1 MTNRDSNP
9 IVPLGILILACIL
22 VFQPAYAGNEEFTFL
37 SKAISYYRN
46 LPETHELSL
55 TEKRPIDT
63 NLIHTGAQKD
73 FVKAYQTS
81 WDIGLT
87 LLEQGKHS
95 QALDIFNDIRT
106 FLDQK
111 TSINEDEKK
120 RYSSVLNII
129 GAIYEETGLWNEAM
143 DMYMKSLQ
151 LCNEIGFKAGK
162 AKIYNNLGKLYFNR
176 EELNKAE
183 NLFLQAIN
191 INKELAISA
200 ELFNNYNNL
209 AGVYLL
215 RKNPTKALNYAF
227 IALNQL
233 DLEKDQYN
241 LSIAYSNI
249 GNLFQGMNNLP
260 VALTYFRMAVDLQE
274 KKSFDVALS
283 GSYLAMASV
292 FEQLKRNDSAEYY
305 IGRALNLADKVG
317 NPSEQLAVLRY
328 AARHYSETDN
338 YKRSSEFYSRYTSL
352 NDSLES
358 LNSLTKMEQI
368 QAVYE
373 VINKEKN
380 NQILQQ
386 KINLQQLA
394 IQRQRIIL
402 IAGLLI
408 LILLGFFFISTLR
421 NRKRERKQNKLIADQ
436 KEAFHVK
443 EKELMQDKERNLEL
457 ELDYKNRQLTAYT
470 LNLARNNELIS
481 RISEELKL
489 ILLGLSPRDKEK
501 TMRIRNLLSTLQQ
514 YSSGMD
520 WEEFRL
526 YFQEVHQSF
535 EKNLSAAYP
544 DLSPNDKKICALLK
558 LGLSTKDIAAIT
570 FRELRSVESARN
582 RLRKKMGLAPDV
594 NITNFL
600 SQF

>member
-1 MTNRDSNP
+1 M
-9 IVPLGILILACIL
+9 LACIL
-22 VFQPAYAGNEEFTFL
+22 VCNPVIAGNEPFTFL
-37 SKAISYYRN
+37 SKAVSYYRN
-46 LPETHELSL
+46 LPEEHGPALPG
-55 TEKRPIDT
+55 KRPIDT
-63 NLIHTGAQKD
+63 TLIHSRIQTN

-95 QALDIFNDIRT
+95 QALDIFNDIHS
-106 FLDQK
+106 FLDK
-111 TSINEDEKK
+111 KASLTEDEKK
-120 RYSSVLNII
+120 RFSSVLNVI

-151 LCNEIGFKAGK
+151 ICNEIGFKAGK

-183 NLFLQAIN
+183 NLFMQAIN
-191 INKELAISA
+191 INKELNISA

-233 DLEKDQYN
+233 DMEKDQYN

-283 GSYLAMASV
+283 GSYLAIASV
-292 FEQLKRNDSAEYY
+292 FEQMNKNDSAEYY
-305 IGRALNLADKVG
+305 ITRALILADKVG
-317 NPSEQLAVLRY
+317 NPSEKLAVLRY
-328 AARHYSETDN
+328 AAHHYSETDN
-338 YKRSSEFYSRYTSL
+338 YKLASEFYFRYTSL

-402 IAGLLI
+402 FAGLSILI
-408 LILLGFFFISTLR
+408 LIGFFFISTLR
-421 NRKRERKQNKLIADQ
+421 NRKRERKQNNLIVEQ
-436 KEAFHVK
+436 KEAFHKK
-443 EKELMQDKERNLEL
+443 EKELMQDKERGLEL

-470 LNLARNNELIS
+470 LNLARNNELIA

-501 TMRIRNLLSTLQQ
+501 TMRIKNLLSTLHQ

-535 EKNLSAAYP
+535 EKNLSQAFP

-558 LGLSTKDIAAIT
+558 LGLSTKDIASVT

-582 RLRKKMGLAPDV
+582 RLRKKMGLAPEV
-594 NITNFL
+594 NIINFL